1 MQFIANFRLSSAKNP
16 PSDILSDLY
25 EAIAYTNN
33 HLMSKH
39 KLMYTTITPYYKYD
53 TLHIIEFSI
62 DIIPLSDWDG
72 YIPEAVN
79 LSQIARYLL
88 SRYPDKYRPLVG
100 KGCGNRLFNVNVE
113 VIK

>member
-1 MQFIANFRLSSAKNP
+1 MKIIANFRPASAKNLT
-16 PSDILSDLY
+16 SDMLSDLY
-25 EAIAYTNN
+25 EAVSYTNN
-33 HLMSKH
+33 HLMNKH
-39 KLMYTTITPYYKYD
+39 KLMYTTITPYYKCD
-53 TLHIIEFSI
+53 TSHIIEFSI

-72 YIPEAVN
+72 CIPETVN

-100 KGCGNRLFNVNVE
+100 KGCGNRLFNINVE